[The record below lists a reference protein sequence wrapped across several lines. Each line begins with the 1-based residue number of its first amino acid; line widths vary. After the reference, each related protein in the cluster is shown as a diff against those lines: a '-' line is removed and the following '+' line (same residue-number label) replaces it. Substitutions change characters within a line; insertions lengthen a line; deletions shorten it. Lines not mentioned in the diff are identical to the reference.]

1 MKVYDL
7 FYNAKAP
14 EGIEKKKAY
23 IVGGGLAGL
32 AAAAFLADDIHM
44 PGKNITIF
52 EKMTDVGGSMDGTGD
67 AVKGYLCRGERE
79 LEHFMECLGE

>member
-1 MKVYDL
+1 
-7 FYNAKAP
+7 
-14 EGIEKKKAY
+14 
-23 IVGGGLAGL
+23 
-32 AAAAFLADDIHM
+32 M

-79 LEHFMECLGE
+79 LEPFMECLGE